1 MVDASSRL
9 ATGRCRRRLLLSSF
23 RQRRGGGR
31 GRDSGERQRRLSA
44 AVAGGT
50 HDRRRP
56 RRRGEEKPPAAP
68 AVLWRAQAQG
78 KVVSR
83 GKRRAVLLWHPA
95 LPRHGP
101 HRVGRGRLPHEHSSQ
116 TCGGGRLSTGASKAV
131 CRGMSGVGASAP
143 RALALP
149 LHPRAAGDGT
159 SSKTAGVDPP
169 PAPWRRTGARGVR
182 AFWLDWQRG
191 AALEAAQSA
200 RSTWFIWFGICF
212 VFGAE
217 ESASFSSSS
226 ISVKYL
232 EQRSLQFFSSSD
244 RPAAARAERVM
255 GPA

>member
-1 MVDASSRL
+1 M
-9 ATGRCRRRLLLSSF
+9 
-23 RQRRGGGR
+23 
-31 GRDSGERQRRLSA
+31 
-44 AVAGGT
+44 AGGA

-78 KVVSR
+78 KVVGR
-83 GKRRAVLLWHPA
+83 GKRRAVLFWHPA
-95 LPRHGP
+95 LLRHGP
-101 HRVGRGRLPHEHSSQ
+101 TESTEVVCHTSTRLRRVVADGSRL
-116 TCGGGRLSTGASKAV
+116 GASKAV

-143 RALALP
+143 RALVLP
-149 LHPRAAGDGT
+149 LHPRAAGGGT

-169 PAPWRRTGARGVR
+169 PAPWRHIGAHGVR

-191 AALEAAQSA
+191 AALEAAQSV

-217 ESASFSSSS
+217 ESAIFSSSS

-232 EQRSLQFFSSSD
+232 EQRSLKFFFFFFFLT
-244 RPAAARAERVM
+244 AQQGL
-255 GPA
+255 GPSG